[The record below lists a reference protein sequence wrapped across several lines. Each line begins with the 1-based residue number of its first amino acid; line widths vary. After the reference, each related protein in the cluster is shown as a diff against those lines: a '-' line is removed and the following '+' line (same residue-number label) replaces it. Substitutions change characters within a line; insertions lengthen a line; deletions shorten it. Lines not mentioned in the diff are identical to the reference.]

1 MKTSEMT
8 MSNIFTHIKDKYKN
22 DKDTK
27 VFLLASERASNKIRD
42 LDKVSVSA
50 KNLWILVETTKIR
63 TDIRQEIANDFNIR
77 KFYSSS
83 TSVDQ
88 IKIDDF
94 IKDTGK
100 YKKIE
105 SIRIIFKYPPR
116 FVLSNFK
123 WANKTLESKV
133 KTLGKPDN
141 IYEVN
146 ILNQINAK
154 ISDMGGSVT
163 LRIKNKNYKDVI
175 GFNAGPGKSKA
186 DFEIVNI
193 NGDSIGWIS
202 YKSGNTSK
210 DFQQYGGITRGA
222 GENIYNHP
230 QVKEFREKIVNDKNI
245 QNQIKK
251 DKKFAFIR
259 IKKSNTLKNRAVFG
273 KEFGRRKGVH
283 NVDWFAQG
291 NLVIRSQGNILN
303 ITFSKKLVENG
314 RVHQL
319 NQDYDPVI
327 AARTA
332 ESGRNFQRATM
343 SNLQTRQTDEVKG
356 IRGGIFPQGL
366 IEARNSIDMSG
377 F

>member
-83 TSVDQ
+83 SSVDQ

-146 ILNQINAK
+146 ILNQINFEFMIK
-154 ISDMGGSVT
+154 IP
-163 LRIKNKNYKDVI
+163 L
-175 GFNAGPGKSKA
+175 
-186 DFEIVNI
+186 
-193 NGDSIGWIS
+193 
-202 YKSGNTSK
+202 
-210 DFQQYGGITRGA
+210 
-222 GENIYNHP
+222 
-230 QVKEFREKIVNDKNI
+230 EFIAWEEREALTG
-245 QNQIKK
+245 
-251 DKKFAFIR
+251 FAFINSQKLFYA
-259 IKKSNTLKNRAVFG
+259 IYKIWT
-273 KEFGRRKGVH
+273 
-283 NVDWFAQG
+283 
-291 NLVIRSQGNILN
+291 VIFL
-303 ITFSKKLVENG
+303 
-314 RVHQL
+314 
-319 NQDYDPVI
+319 
-327 AARTA
+327 
-332 ESGRNFQRATM
+332 
-343 SNLQTRQTDEVKG
+343 
-356 IRGGIFPQGL
+356 
-366 IEARNSIDMSG
+366 
-377 F
+377 